1 MKRIIFNDGKLH
13 RSDFNREAN
22 IMSYERILAL
32 DSEEY
37 SSCPFHWEC
46 ESCSKGLCLRIIGI
60 ADLPSAYG
68 RFKIV
73 AFENN
78 KDKKDH
84 IAVVKG
90 DVVGKEDV
98 LTRLHSACLT
108 GDALGSMRC
117 DCGPQLETSL
127 YLIEREGLGLLLY
140 MQQEGRGIGLA
151 NKIRA
156 YMLQDGGLD
165 TYDANVHL
173 GFQPDERDYE
183 LSAAMIKKLGVRS
196 VRLLTNNPEKIEGLE
211 MYEVEVSGREP
222 LEMEPTD
229 FDRYYLET
237 KRRRFGHMLSLDDPV
252 EE

>member
-1 MKRIIFNDGKLH
+1 
-13 RSDFNREAN
+13 
-22 IMSYERILAL
+22 MSYKKILQL
-32 DSEEY
+32 DLDEY
-37 SSCPFHWEC
+37 NSCPFHWNC
-46 ESCSKGLCLRIIGI
+46 ENCSKSLCLRITGI
-60 ADLPSAYG
+60 AELPSAYG
-68 RFKIV
+68 HFKII
-73 AFENN
+73 AFQNN

-90 DVVGKEDV
+90 KIMEGEDI
-98 LTRLHSACLT
+98 LTRLHSSCLT

-127 YLIEREGLGLLLY
+127 YLIEKEGRGVLLY

-183 LSAAMIKKLGVRS
+183 LSAAMLKKLNVSS
-196 VRLLTNNPEKIEGLE
+196 VLLLTNNPEKIKELE
-211 MYEVEVSGREP
+211 RFSIRVRGRVP
-222 LEMEPTD
+222 LEIKPNE
-229 FDRYYLET
+229 FDRFYLET
-237 KRRRFGHMLSLDDPV
+237 KKKKFGHMLSLT
-252 EE
+252 